1 VIKGRVFKTARI
13 MGLATGV
20 KENVLLLLFFDKV
33 FTQYAT
39 TRQVAGN

>member
-20 KENVLLLLFFDKV
+20 KENVLLLFFDKV